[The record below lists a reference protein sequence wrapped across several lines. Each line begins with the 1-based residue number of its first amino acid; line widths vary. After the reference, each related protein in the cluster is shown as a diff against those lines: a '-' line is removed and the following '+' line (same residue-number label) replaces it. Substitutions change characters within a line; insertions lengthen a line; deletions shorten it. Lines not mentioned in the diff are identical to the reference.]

1 MAPGWF
7 SCVGPFLG
15 DLVGG
20 GGGGG
25 GFKGW
30 QAPCVGAFKINVDA
44 ACNRSG
50 GRSGTG
56 IVIRNAQGTVVD
68 AAALVFQGFS
78 SVEVAEARAI
88 LGGLSLAVDNGWYP
102 IFIESDSLN
111 VVRLCKGDSFS
122 LSEIDNVIH
131 DIRSLLIQAG
141 DVSIAFVPRSCNV
154 VAHSVARWALC
165 SDCSVFWNAVI
176 PSWLVSLASVDVS
189 SF

>member
-15 DLVGG
+15 DLV
-20 GGGGG
+20 G

-50 GRSGTG
+50 SRSGAG